1 MQNLIRNSILTA
13 TLLVL
18 CALAIYPPAEKLRLG
33 KDLAGGVSLTYSI
46 LLSDDDPPSV
56 VDEMIDVLRERVNP
70 QGLFE
75 ISFVQQ
81 GRDRMVVSMPLP
93 TPEVKALGDEYR
105 DALESFEDFTIDVSA
120 LQRALRQTGEQR
132 VEALQRMADSEPRE
146 QILAPVIE
154 AAQAVDEAQRV
165 YDEAAAAS
173 ETGEP
178 DLSITEQLVDARIA
192 LDEARNRAVALS
204 VSPSE
209 LRIALQ
215 LSNEKPQIRGA
226 EEDAQELQSE
236 RERAL
241 GSIRARL
248 GEIDGGIDRLESLLG
263 KLSAYQAKQRGL
275 DDPADLQRLLAGAG
289 VLEFR
294 ITVNAGAIGDL
305 EQQLRDELRRRGPAA
320 ASTDRYRWYEIEKLE
335 SFADEIAEFRFAVE
349 NPAAYF
355 QSNGRRFIV
364 EERGGRYYMLVY
376 NVPGKRLTGLE
387 GDWSVASASP
397 TRDRDGFPA
406 IGFRMDT
413 VGAQLL
419 GRMTEANVGEQMA
432 VLLDDKVYTAP
443 TLQSRIA
450 REGQITGRFTQA
462 EIQYIVRT
470 LSAGSLSAKLAPEPL
485 SINTIAPELGAD
497 NLDKGLAASWIA
509 LIAVGVFMII
519 YYFFHGIVAMIA
531 LGANALII
539 LGIMSLAQASFTL
552 PGIAG
557 IVLTFG
563 MAVDANV
570 LIYERIREEL
580 LAGND
585 LKTAVR
591 LAYQKVLSTIVD
603 ANVTNLIVCFVL
615 AYTAT
620 EEVKGFAITL
630 GIGVV
635 ATMFSSLFISRIIYA
650 WLIDRFGVSQMR
662 QLPMLVPFLQ
672 KSFEPNINWIKLRPL
687 FILISAGLIG
697 LGVGM
702 IAVQGDEMLDTE
714 FRGGTVATLQF
725 RVDPETGEQ
734 VRLTREEVEQRVDEI
749 AAQAGEGSPLTVLQN
764 ADIVAID
771 SDDGV
776 SSAKFQVKTTLG
788 DQPEDADLFRNELT
802 NAFADVVDSQPALS
816 FEGSDLEDASL
827 APIIKIFDETLGRIN
842 GVEYDNDTEEFIGGA
857 AIVLADIEPSV
868 TESSLNDR
876 LQLFRNQPDNSW
888 ALNRQFDLVVLEGT
902 SDAVETAVIL
912 VRDEAI
918 DFENERIWNAEIAER
933 EWTLVRQALTD
944 ATSLTSTQSFSAEI
958 ASSFR
963 AQAIVAVLLSFLLIL
978 IYIWARFGSVRYS
991 IAAITALVHDVIIAI
1006 GLIAFAEILY
1016 EHVPFLVSLGLQP
1029 YKIDL
1034 VVAAILTIVGYSLN
1048 DTIVILDRIRENRGK
1063 LAYASAIIV
1072 NRSINQT
1079 LSRTIITSGTTL
1091 IALIVLFSS
1100 GGDALSSFTYALICG
1115 VLIGTYSSIAV
1126 AAPLA
1131 YTKRIPESAR
1141 KFVRQTE
1148 ERLLEEAGET
1158 PQNPQT

>member
-1 MQNLIRNSILTA
+1 MQNLIRNTILTA
-13 TLLVL
+13 VLLVL
-18 CALAIYPPAEKLRLG
+18 CGLAIYPPAEKLRLG

-46 LLSDDDPPSV
+46 LLSDDDPASV
-56 VDEMIDVLRERVNP
+56 VDEMITVLRERVNP

-81 GRDRMVVSMPLP
+81 GRDRLVVSMPLP

-105 DALESFEDFTIDVSA
+105 RELESFSEFTIDASA
-120 LQRALRQTGEQR
+120 LQRALRRSGADRIQAIED
-132 VEALQRMADSEPRE
+132 LADSQPRE

-154 AAQAVDEAQRV
+154 AARALDEAQQA

-178 DLSITEQLVDARIA
+178 DLAMIEQLVDARLA
-192 LDEARNRAVALS
+192 LDEARDEAIALS
-204 VSPSE
+204 VSPAE
-209 LRIALQ
+209 LRLTLQ
-215 LSNEKPQIRGA
+215 LSDAKPDIRGA
-226 EEDAQELQSE
+226 APDAPELISE

-241 GSIRARL
+241 RSIRDRL
-248 GEIDGGIDRLESLLG
+248 SQVDGGIERLDTLITNLN
-263 KLSAYQAKQRGL
+263 AYQAKQRGL
-275 DDPADLQRLLAGAG
+275 DDPADLQRMLAGAG

-294 ITVNAGAIGDL
+294 IAVSPGEIGELETTLREDL
-305 EQQLRDELRRRGPAA
+305 QRRGPNA

-335 SFADEIAEFRFAVE
+335 SFAGEIDQYRSAVNNPSAFFA
-349 NPAAYF
+349 
-355 QSNGRRFIV
+355 GRDLIA
-364 EERGGRYYMLVY
+364 EERGGRYYLLLY
-376 NVPGKRLTGLE
+376 NTPGKRLTPLE
-387 GDWSVASASP
+387 GDWAVASSSP
-397 TRDRDGFPA
+397 TRDENGLPA

-413 VGAQLL
+413 RGAQLL
-419 GRMTEANVGEQMA
+419 GSLTEANVGRQMA

-443 TLQSRIA
+443 NLITRISRQ
-450 REGQITGRFTQA
+450 GQITGRFTQS

-485 SINTIAPELGAD
+485 SINTIAPELGKD
-497 NLDKGLAASWIA
+497 NLEKGLVASWIA
-509 LIAVGVFMII
+509 LVAVGVFMLV
-519 YYFFHGIVAMIA
+519 YYFFHGLIAMLA
-531 LGANALII
+531 LAANAVII
-539 LGIMSLAQASFTL
+539 LGIMSLARASFTL

-635 ATMFSSLFISRIIYA
+635 ATMFSSLFISRIIYT

-662 QLPMLVPFLQ
+662 QLPMLVPALQ
-672 KSFEPNINWIKLRPL
+672 KSFEPSINWIKLRPV
-687 FILISAGLIG
+687 FILVSAGFIG
-697 LGVGM
+697 LGISM
-702 IAVQGDEMLDTE
+702 IAIQGEEMLDTE

-725 RVDPETGEQ
+725 RADDSGQPVTLE
-734 VRLTREEVEQRVDEI
+734 RSEVESRVRQIGAE
-749 AAQAGEGSPLTVLQN
+749 AEAESPLKVLEN
-764 ADIVAID
+764 ADIVALN
-771 SDDGV
+771 SDDGL
-776 SSAKFQVKTTLG
+776 SASTFQVKTIISDT
-788 DQPEDADLFRNELT
+788 DQGAEALLNQLT
-802 NAFADVVDSQPALS
+802 NAFGDVIDSQPALS
-816 FEGSDLEDASL
+816 FEGSDIDDASL
-827 APIIKIFDETLGRIN
+827 APIIKLFDDQIGPIN
-842 GVEYDNDTEEFIGGA
+842 GVDYGNDVEEFIGGA
-857 AIVLADIEPSV
+857 AIVLSDIQPRVSEQ
-868 TESSLNDR
+868 SLNDR
-876 LQLFRNQPDNSW
+876 LQLFRNKPENSW

-902 SDAVETAVIL
+902 SQEVETAVIL
-912 VRDEAI
+912 VRDESI
-918 DFENERIWNAEIAER
+918 DLENERIWNRDIAER
-933 EWTLVRQALTD
+933 EWNLVVEALTN
-944 ATSLTSTQSFSAEI
+944 ATSLISTQSFSPEI

-963 AQAIVAVLLSFLLIL
+963 AQAIVAVLLSFLLII

-991 IAAITALVHDVIIAI
+991 FAAVAALMHDVIIAI
-1006 GLIAFAEILY
+1006 GLIALAEILY
-1016 EHVPFLVSLGLQP
+1016 ANVPFLVALGLQP

-1034 VVAAILTIVGYSLN
+1034 ALVAAILTIVGYSLN

-1115 VLIGTYSSIAV
+1115 VLVGTYSSIAV
-1126 AAPLA
+1126 AAPLVF
-1131 YTKRIPESAR
+1131 TKHIPESAR

-1148 ERLLEEAGET
+1148 ERLLEEADNT
-1158 PQNPQT
+1158 PQT